1 MRMTTKLDFSI
12 LLRDEYP
19 RMIVEGIATM
29 LELTALA
36 WVLAMAVGISLA
48 LIRMTRN
55 RVAEALVAGYVEYH
69 QNVPMLV
76 QIFLWYFG
84 VPTLMPPDIQRWVN
98 AHHSEFLF
106 AFIAVGLCMAAYMSE
121 GLRSGIRS
129 IPPSQFEASR
139 ALGMSYLQAFRL
151 VVLPQALRNAL
162 PTLISYTVLLF
173 KNTSLAMTIGVAEL
187 TYATREI
194 ESQSFRTVEV
204 YLLTT
209 AVYLSVSL
217 LIMGGGSWLE
227 SRYRIKAR

>member
-1 MRMTTKLDFSI
+1 MTVKLDFSI

-19 RMIVEGIATM
+19 RMIVEGIVTM
-29 LELTALA
+29 LELTVLA
-36 WVLAMAVGISLA
+36 WVLAMTLGVALA

-55 RVAEALVAGYVEYH
+55 RVAEAMVAAYVEYH
-69 QNVPMLV
+69 QNVPVLV
-76 QIFLWYFG
+76 QIILWYFG
-84 VPTLMPPDIQRWVN
+84 VPTLLPKAMQLWIN
-98 AHHSEFLF
+98 AQHSEFIF
-106 AFIAVGLCMAAYMSE
+106 AFIALGLCMAAYMSE

-129 IPPSQFEASR
+129 IPASQLEASR
-139 ALGMSYLQAFRL
+139 ALGMSYLKAFRL

-209 AVYLSVSL
+209 AVYLGISL
-217 LIMGGGSWLE
+217 LIMGVGSSLE
-227 SRYRIKAR
+227 NRYQIKAR